1 MRMVINLDEEVYNH
15 IKQFG
20 YFPTTYTQY
29 IANAIFDGK
38 LIPKECGR
46 LIDANALDKGIR
58 EQQKSYEHTFG
69 LRQPINEAVRDGII
83 IARTHIEHAPT
94 IIENDGDEK

>member
-1 MRMVINLDEEVYNH
+1 MKVVINLDEEVYNH

-46 LIDANALDKGIR
+46 LVGADAIYGQLSKMID
-58 EQQKSYEHTFG
+58 ST
-69 LRQPINEAVRDGII
+69 
-83 IARTHIEHAPT
+83 PT
-94 IIENDGDEK
+94 IIGKKYAQENKHENRQM